1 MRALLGGRCPGSAL
15 GLKGSFC
22 KGVVEVM
29 EVHWNAGVLELTV
42 TSLCDSPAKRKP
54 EEESERAKSEESAEE
69 EDRDQVGLALL
80 I

>member
-1 MRALLGGRCPGSAL
+1 
-15 GLKGSFC
+15 
-22 KGVVEVM
+22 M